1 MYLLVLVV
9 FTNRYVL
16 GQVLKRLAG
25 VRFDETAEGFE
36 PTVATI
42 TPLYNE
48 GEHIVR
54 TVESLLALDYPKDK
68 LEIIVVDDCSTDDSL
83 AWAQRAAE
91 GHPNVK
97 VVRNPVN
104 LGKRRAINR
113 GHRETGAQIIVS
125 VDSDVIV
132 DPNAL
137 KELLRRFTR
146 PDIAAVGGRVM
157 VSNPDDNWLTRMQT
171 VKFYFAQEWL
181 KNIERTFK
189 TVLCLSGCL
198 TAYRREVLEELQP
211 VLETRNVLGVP
222 IKYGEDRFLT
232 RTIVKA
238 GYQTVFTTAAR
249 CYTVAPRSL
258 GGYFSQQ
265 IRWRRSNFIDWFGG
279 VKHVWKLPAPVAV
292 NYLSLFALMLVYPL
306 LIIEKI
312 ANGNFTELIALHV
325 GLLGLLAGLYLFAAR
340 HMPASQ
346 RVGPLA
352 FVSMALLLP
361 VSYFVFTPL
370 ALFTLDSGSWETRA
384 GSAAAPVAR
393 EASGSGSAPA
403 VPGGQALVGAR
414 AGSEVAVEPMRAAQE
429 SGGTR

>member
-1 MYLLVLVV
+1 LDDFLVYLLVLVV

-25 VRFDETAEGFE
+25 ARFDETIEGFE

-48 GEHIVR
+48 GEHIFR
-54 TVESLLALDYPKDK
+54 TIKSLLALDYPKDK
-68 LEIIVVDDCSTDDSL
+68 LEIIVIDDASTDDSV
-83 AWAQRAAE
+83 AWALRAAE

-104 LGKRRAINR
+104 IGKRRAINR
-113 GHRETGAQIIVS
+113 GHRETNAQIIVS
-125 VDSDVIV
+125 VDSDVV
-132 DPNAL
+132 VESGAL
-137 KELLRRFTR
+137 RELLRRFTR
-146 PDIAAVGGRVM
+146 PEIAAVGGRVM
-157 VSNPDDNWLTRMQT
+157 VANPHDNWLTRMQT

-232 RTIVKA
+232 RNIVKA
-238 GYQTVFTTAAR
+238 GYKTVFTAAAR
-249 CYTVAPRSL
+249 CYTLAPRTLS
-258 GGYFSQQ
+258 GYFSQQ

-279 VKHVWKLPAPVAV
+279 VKHVWKLPAPVAI

-306 LIIEKI
+306 LITEKV
-312 ANGNFTELIALHV
+312 ANGSLTELIALHV

-340 HMPASQ
+340 NMPASQ

-370 ALFTLDSGSWETRA
+370 ALFTLDSGSWETR
-384 GSAAAPVAR
+384 GGNAAAAKVAS
-393 EASGSGSAPA
+393 ASDGAQAAQASAQAQPGSHG
-403 VPGGQALVGAR
+403 
-414 AGSEVAVEPMRAAQE
+414 AVEPMRAAQE
-429 SGGTR
+429 GGGTQ